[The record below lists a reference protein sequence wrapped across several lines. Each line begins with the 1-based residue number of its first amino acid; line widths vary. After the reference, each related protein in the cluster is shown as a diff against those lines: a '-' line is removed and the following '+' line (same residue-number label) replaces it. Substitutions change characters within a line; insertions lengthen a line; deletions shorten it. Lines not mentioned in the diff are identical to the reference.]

1 MRKTKYHR
9 EIIRDYVTC
18 PILWRLLEETG
29 LHLILQHRITK
40 RLWVCPK

>member
-18 PILWRLLEETG
+18 PILWRLMVETE
-29 LHLILQHRITK
+29 LHLVIRHRITG
-40 RLWVCPK
+40 RIYVCAK